1 MIKTI
6 SDKQLARAHTQNHT
20 TIRHIRFVRL
30 LKERKKKPC
39 PKCHN
44 NITKLMATTNK
55 KDVDRIVPNH
65 TQKKYG
71 SQQEK

>member
-30 LKERKKKPC
+30 LKERKK
-39 PKCHN
+39 N
-44 NITKLMATTNK
+44 RAQNVTI
-55 KDVDRIVPNH
+55 I
-65 TQKKYG
+65 
-71 SQQEK
+71 